1 MYNGPPVS
9 ALVPRFPRGPSHAYA
24 GSQNGYTPH
33 SIHYD
38 SHNQNSASSYAP
50 NSGGQIESSTGS
62 YTRDGINLKNRRTSF
77 GLPIISTNPNFLVPT
92 PQHESSVEMND
103 TNSEGSSGV
112 IPIPPSNG
120 NYDSSNNDV
129 LLGTSPSETEYSM
142 QESRC
147 VNLLSKKFEPS
158 KNKTWES
165 SGYPQVDVVD
175 SVPKKAPTVQD
186 ASLLLGLSSDTSSNN
201 SPATVPTLQDE
212 TDTKTVQDENLPKT
226 CFPVPIPEVYP
237 KRLSLPTDATKLNAL
252 HCFIRADILEIFVV
266 EPSPEAMKF
275 RHAPSSSVGRVGFRC
290 IHCAM
295 ARTNAMNAARDD
307 EAPMSVF
314 YPKTVSEIYRL
325 VTSWQRC
332 HLRKCKNLPKDVR
345 DKWHSLR
352 ETEKNRG
359 KTAYWA
365 ESAKRIGLVDCTS
378 RTGGIR
384 FDIKV
389 KKSANAPVKEEF
401 DSENT
406 ILVATAASMD
416 ENSEPKAEVTDKEKN
431 AIASPRTGHI
441 STPLG
446 SSQGRNMMPF

>member
-1 MYNGPPVS
+1 M
-9 ALVPRFPRGPSHAYA
+9 
-24 GSQNGYTPH
+24 
-33 SIHYD
+33 
-38 SHNQNSASSYAP
+38 NS
-50 NSGGQIESSTGS
+50 
-62 YTRDGINLKNRRTSF
+62 KNRRTSF

-92 PQHESSVEMND
+92 PQHGSSVEMND

-112 IPIPPSNG
+112 IPVPPSNG
-120 NYDSSNNDV
+120 NYDSSNNEA

-147 VNLLSKKFEPS
+147 VSLLSKKFEPS
-158 KNKTWES
+158 TNKTWES
-165 SGYPQVDVVD
+165 SGHPQVDLVD

-212 TDTKTVQDENLPKT
+212 TDIKTVQYENLPMT

-252 HCFIRADILEIFVV
+252 HCFIREDLLEIIVV
-266 EPSPEAMKF
+266 EPSPEALKF

-290 IHCAM
+290 VHCFM
-295 ARTNAMNAARDD
+295 ARTNAMKSARDD

-314 YPKTVSEIYRL
+314 YPKTVNEIYRL

-332 HLRKCKNLPKDVR
+332 HLRKCKNLPKDVQE
-345 DKWHSLR
+345 KWYSLR

-365 ESAKRIGLVDCTS
+365 DSAKRIGLVDCTS

-384 FDIKV
+384 FDIKA
-389 KKSANAPVKEEF
+389 KKSVDAPVQQQQES
-401 DSENT
+401 DSDNA
-406 ILVATAASMD
+406 IPVATAASMD
-416 ENSEPKAEVTDKEKN
+416 ENSKPKAEVSNTEVTDKEKTT
-431 AIASPRTGHI
+431 IASPRTGHV

-446 SSQGRNMMPF
+446 SSKGRNMMPF